1 MIGRWL
7 VAIPSVPHYHYYAG
21 KAGDRGVWVK
31 RKNSATKFVS
41 HAEAESFALL
51 IAIEQ
56 PELLS
61 KVVAIPYDE
70 CPPDPAPVVDGREA
84 GR

>member
-21 KAGDRGVWVK
+21 KSGGRAVWVK
-31 RKNSATKFVS
+31 KRDSATKFVS
-41 HAEAESFALL
+41 FTEAESFALL

-61 KVVAIPYDE
+61 KVVVASYDE
-70 CPPDPAPVVDGREA
+70 CSDPAPSVDGGEA
-84 GR
+84 RR